1 MKQWLARLQK
11 KWALPCPQLSHKT
24 TLHSSPLCQ
33 LMVSETGERLMRY
46 SSILYHCK
54 CSLATP
60 QSRQWTIAWTCSAIT
75 HTYILCPGTVMVEL
89 LGNIE
94 HTVFASI
101 VPNRQYSSCLLSLY
115 VNVVHC
121 IILDSMELEIV
132 NLYTE
137 ISPIH
142 VDIPDIKAMQLC
154 THLLTSYFQLL
165 FLSKLVTVWEQGS
178 ILQYCTSAKH

>member
-1 MKQWLARLQK
+1 MTVWTDACMCTVTQIYFKHLIPHIVTSQVKEKFRNFTKQWLARLQK

-33 LMVSETGERLMRY
+33 LMVSETGEKLMRY

-60 QSRQWTIAWTCSAIT
+60 QFQQWTLAWTCSAIT
-75 HTYILCPGTVMVEL
+75 HTYILCPGPRVCTVMVEL

-101 VPNRQYSSCLLSLY
+101 IPNRQYSSCLLSLC
-115 VNVVHC
+115 VN
-121 IILDSMELEIV
+121 
-132 NLYTE
+132 
-137 ISPIH
+137 
-142 VDIPDIKAMQLC
+142 
-154 THLLTSYFQLL
+154 
-165 FLSKLVTVWEQGS
+165 G
-178 ILQYCTSAKH
+178 